1 MSYLTQSAE
10 NSSIIKYSKSLK
22 NASENYA
29 PLVENIHTCLN
40 QHLMILMNQMLNTA
54 GDVLFNLSEKADLDN
69 KQMFFLDIIQ
79 LINKHQST
87 IKQQFFICLNES
99 LHSNKACQ
107 LGENNEPDL
116 SLIEQDEMEEM
127 VVIMTMHSQATSQF
141 GETINHLEAR
151 LEYLE
156 INNVNIFEKDAIDP
170 RHLCEVFRDTI
181 DSLDLEID
189 VKLVLYRLYNNEINI
204 KLENLYKAL
213 NELFIDAKVLPTIV
227 LNTSKP
233 EEYAEEDKSTVQSL
247 RVPGE
252 KYIEDEGYIT
262 KNQSSDNE
270 NASMY
275 NNAKQL
281 VSQFLSGEVIQQ
293 GDGIPKSFT
302 KTVSARCDND
312 KNFYPRD
319 EVMKTLSRLQHSL
332 LNDISDND
340 DICAHRTMNN
350 QLIDPEAIKQELLS
364 DIGRQHGGIVDRQ
377 VHLLDER
384 SIDFV
389 GMMFKEITTD
399 DSISS
404 AISNLILRL
413 QIPVIKVAM
422 LDTNLFKEEN
432 HPTKQVLNLVSD
444 AGKGVTDEQDRVY
457 GDIENIVDTVVE
469 NFEVELDVFYD
480 AVDSLVSLIEA
491 EEALVYE
498 TEQAEQRNIVQLHAR
513 DVVVNKLKI
522 FSSRLKLPACIRPLV
537 LKNWSTFMLNNYIKY
552 GKESCEWLHSVML
565 MKLLLRCLQPINNN
579 TQYNLVKNNFRDL
592 VAIIES
598 ELYATKQDRTD
609 IDVQVFQLQSLFI
622 TGLEIFE
629 NELEQNKH
637 SQRESFSEMGQRINV
652 SSSEEIKIN
661 ESEKECSEKEY
672 IELTDENGLDEAARA
687 AQQETEHAKNS
698 IAELGNMAR
707 PGDWYKVYNG
717 EDKAV
722 RRLKLSVILT
732 EVAKLIFVDHRGV
745 KVIEKDA
752 SDFIEELADK
762 RSALISEHSA
772 FDHAL
777 GQVIHRLAA

>member
-1 MSYLTQSAE
+1 MPLT
-10 NSSIIKYSKSLK
+10 
-22 NASENYA
+22 
-29 PLVENIHTCLN
+29 
-40 QHLMILMNQMLNTA
+40 
-54 GDVLFNLSEKADLDN
+54 
-69 KQMFFLDIIQ
+69 LDIFA
-79 LINKHQST
+79 K
-87 IKQQFFICLNES
+87 
-99 LHSNKACQ
+99 
-107 LGENNEPDL
+107 
-116 SLIEQDEMEEM
+116 
-127 VVIMTMHSQATSQF
+127 
-141 GETINHLEAR
+141 
-151 LEYLE
+151 
-156 INNVNIFEKDAIDP
+156 
-170 RHLCEVFRDTI
+170 FRDTI

-204 KLENLYKAL
+204 KLENLYTAL
-213 NELFIDAKVLPTIV
+213 NELFIDASVLPTIV

-233 EEYAEEDKSTVQSL
+233 EEYVEEEENSVQSL

-252 KYIEDEGYIT
+252 THIEDHAM
-262 KNQSSDNE
+262 KKQSSDNK

-293 GDGIPKSFT
+293 ADGIPTSFT
-302 KTVSARCDND
+302 KNVSARCDND

-332 LNDISDND
+332 LNDVSDND
-340 DICAHRTMNN
+340 DTSAHRTMNN
-350 QLIDPEAIKQELLS
+350 QLIDPDAIKQELLS

-422 LDTNLFKEEN
+422 LDTNLFEEDD

-444 AGKGVTDEQDRVY
+444 AGKGVTDEHDRIY
-457 GDIENIVDTVVE
+457 GDIENIVDTVVD

-480 AVDSLVSLIEA
+480 AVDSLVDLIET
-491 EEALVYE
+491 EETLVYE

-537 LKNWSTFMLNNYIKY
+537 LKNWSTFMLNNYIKH

-565 MKLLLRCLQPINNN
+565 MKLLLRCLQPIVDN
-579 TQYNLVKNNFRDL
+579 TQYNLVKNNYRDL
-592 VAIIES
+592 VSIIES
-598 ELYATKQDRTD
+598 ELYVTKQDRSD
-609 IDVQVFQLQSLFI
+609 IDVQVFQLQTLFI
-622 TGLEIFE
+622 TALETFE

-637 SQRESFSEMGQRINV
+637 SQRESFSEMEQSINL
-652 SSSEEIKIN
+652 SSSEEMTIN
-661 ESEKECSEKEY
+661 EPEKEY
-672 IELTDENGLDEAARA
+672 PEKEYVELTDDKALDEDARI
-687 AQQETEHAKNS
+687 AQQEGEHAKNS

-752 SDFIEELADK
+752 SDFIAELADE